1 MEPNLS
7 GPRAHVLIRQAQGR
21 VYEPFVLA
29 QVRSQFR
36 GETEVGRTPHI
47 VAFTDGSPE
56 GTAAAQ
62 AVLASA
68 DADYGAVRE
77 WFGGIDLPAGQEG
90 DDQTI
95 PRTAT
100 PVQVLIDP
108 QAGGAY
114 HFGCSA
120 TDLYIAPDTNE
131 ATGLMVAELVE
142 VFEAAINNGWAC
154 GQANGEALSRAL
166 AVERNGHLAALTTQT
181 AQQWWTNGHADYVT
195 NNEADDRNQDSNG
208 CGTLFLYYLHGQ
220 LGFSWQKIVTT
231 GGGTLGETYQRLTGK
246 SGAQGFSEFVS
257 LLNTL
262 APGGQLTLPANGNPF
277 PIGGATPPSG
287 DPGNTGGTSNSGDAG
302 GTSNS
307 GDASSKGSSGN
318 SGGLGGV
325 AGIGVALV
333 VLVVLAIVVAK
344 AIGLF

>member
-1 MEPNLS
+1 MEPILS
-7 GPRAHVLIRQAQGR
+7 GPRAHVLVRQAQGR
-21 VYEPFVLA
+21 VYEPFFLA
-29 QVRSQFR
+29 QARSAFR
-36 GETEVGRTPHI
+36 GETEVGRTPHLI
-47 VAFTDGSPE
+47 AFTDGSPE

-68 DADYGAVRE
+68 EADYGAVRE

-90 DDQTI
+90 DDQSI

-114 HFGCSA
+114 HFGCNA
-120 TDLYIAPDTNE
+120 TDLYIAPDVNE

-142 VFEAAINNGWAC
+142 VFESAVNNGWSC

-166 AVERNGHLAALTTQT
+166 AVERNGNLAPLIVQT
-181 AQQWWTNGHADYVT
+181 AQQWWANGHADYVT
-195 NNEADDRNQDSNG
+195 NNDADDRNQDSNG
-208 CGTLFLYYLHGQ
+208 CGTLFLYYLHSQ

-231 GGGTLGETYQRLTGK
+231 GGATLGETYQRLTGK
-246 SGAQGFSEFVS
+246 SGAQGFSDFVS

-262 APGGQLTLPANGNPF
+262 AAGGQLNLPANGNPF
-277 PIGGATPPSG
+277 PIGAATPPSN
-287 DPGNTGGTSNSGDAG
+287 DPGGTATGNTGNTGNSGDPVGA
-302 GTSNS
+302 
-307 GDASSKGSSGN
+307 GSSGGSGG

-325 AGIGVALV
+325 AGIGVALI
-333 VLVVLAIVVAK
+333 VLVVLAVAVAK
-344 AIGLF
+344 ALGLF